1 MARLN
6 SVIPTSPLVD
16 EQGAIRPEWRSF
28 FTGLWMRTGGSVGQ
42 STDTLEQELAA
53 ETAARQQGDAGL
65 GSALQQEVLA
75 RQAGDNTEAA
85 SRANADAALSLALQ
99 RETQL
104 RSSTDT
110 TLVPKAQLCS
120 LWAACDLSFLPT
132 SDPGHGMPWLNDN
145 VLCVGTSTATTAKI
159 TVEGG
164 GGFYWTLESAGDWL
178 WG

>member
-1 MARLN
+1 MARLD

-16 EQGAIRPEWRSF
+16 EVGAIRPEWRSF

-75 RQAGDNTEAA
+75 RQSADNAEAA

-104 RSSTDT
+104 RSSSDT

-132 SDPGHGMPWLNDN
+132 ADPGGGMPWLDGIHIAIGTAPASM
-145 VLCVGTSTATTAKI
+145 VGI
-159 TVEGG
+159 G
-164 GGFYWTLESAGDWL
+164 LEDGTGDWSLEDGTGHWL

>member
-53 ETAARQQGDAGL
+53 ETAARQQADAGL

-75 RQAGDNTEAA
+75 RQDGDRTEAKD
-85 SRANADAALSLALQ
+85 RANADAALSLALQ
-99 RETQL
+99 RETQA

-132 SDPGHGMPWLNDN
+132 ADPGHGQPWLD
-145 VLCVGTSTATTAKI
+145 GGRITIGSAATSFIPLEDGA
-159 TVEGG
+159 
-164 GGFYWTLESAGDWL
+164 GFWTLESGGVAANWS